1 MQLTDFI
8 GLVAIGVDRFQTDGD
23 RLGVVSKE
31 LVRIVGDGLASAGCP
46 LAVGTDWAENDDDY
60 VEFNMCLEDKAG
72 NTLRGNHDVRLSIVF
87 NLADPNGWYVDAV
100 VDDKDNGVDKSF
112 GEIDHN
118 RAEFAELD
126 NSDIGIFV
134 AKFLDV
140 YKQKIKDSDPSRSV
154 GVKFSEENWTAIE
167 TIKKHLVD
175 ARKDADYN
183 KMRLY
188 EDTDTGYLYLVPEV
202 VVPADG
208 EGGLDLSTF
217 PCVGLVHGHFDSATE
232 HLEVI
237 SID

>member
-1 MQLTDFI
+1 MQLIDFI
-8 GLVAIGVDRFQTDGD
+8 GLVAIGVDRFQTESD

-31 LVRIVGDGLASAGCP
+31 LARIVGDDLASAECP
-46 LAVGTDWAENDDDY
+46 LAVGTDWAENDDEY

-72 NTLRGNHDVRLSIVF
+72 KTMQKGHDVRLTFTF
-87 NLADPNGWYVDAV
+87 NLAIPDKWFVSLV
-100 VDDKDNGVDKSF
+100 VDDKDDGRHEGLGYVEFNK
-112 GEIDHN
+112 GEFHLIHD
-118 RAEFAELD
+118 
-126 NSDIGIFV
+126 DIGIAV
-134 AKFLDV
+134 ARFLDV
-140 YKQKIKDSDPSRSV
+140 YRQKIKDSDPSRSV
-154 GVKFSEENWTAIE
+154 GVKFSEENLSTID

-202 VVPADG
+202 VGPADG

>member
-8 GLVAIGVDRFQTDGD
+8 EITAACVKTFEKDSNRLAILSSEFALIVDNDLC
-23 RLGVVSKE
+23 LGSPFS
-31 LVRIVGDGLASAGCP
+31 I
-46 LAVGTDWAENDDDY
+46 GTDWGENTDGY
-60 VEFNMCLEDKAG
+60 VEFNICLVDKDG
-72 NTLRGNHDVRLSIVF
+72 NTMQKGHDLRLTFTFDLDD
-87 NLADPNGWYVDAV
+87 ADKWYVSLV
-100 VDDKDNGVDKSF
+100 VDDKDNGRQEGLGYV
-112 GEIDHN
+112 
-118 RAEFAELD
+118 EFSKDEFHRIHD
-126 NSDIGIFV
+126 DIGTAISR
-134 AKFLDV
+134 FLDV

-154 GVKFSEENWTAIE
+154 GVRFSEANE
-167 TIKKHLVD
+167 TEIDKITGHLVD
-175 ARKDADYN
+175 ARKDADYY

-202 VVPADG
+202 VVPAKG

>member
-1 MQLTDFI
+1 MQLIDFI
-8 GLVAIGVDRFQTDGD
+8 GITAACVKTFEKDSDRLAMLSREFALIVGNELDVNDSPFSVGSDWGENTDG
-23 RLGVVSKE
+23 
-31 LVRIVGDGLASAGCP
+31 
-46 LAVGTDWAENDDDY
+46 Y
-60 VEFNMCLEDKAG
+60 VD
-72 NTLRGNHDVRLSIVF
+72 F
-87 NLADPNGWYVDAV
+87 NLCLRDKSEKTMQKGHDLRLTFTFDLDDTDKWYVSLV
-100 VDDKDNGVDKSF
+100 VDDKDDGRHEGLGYVEFSK
-112 GEIDHN
+112 GEFHLIHD
-118 RAEFAELD
+118 
-126 NSDIGIFV
+126 DIGTAISR
-134 AKFLDV
+134 FLEV

-154 GVKFSEENWTAIE
+154 GVKFSEENWSAIE
-167 TIKKHLVD
+167 TVKKHLID
-175 ARKDADYN
+175 ARKGADYN